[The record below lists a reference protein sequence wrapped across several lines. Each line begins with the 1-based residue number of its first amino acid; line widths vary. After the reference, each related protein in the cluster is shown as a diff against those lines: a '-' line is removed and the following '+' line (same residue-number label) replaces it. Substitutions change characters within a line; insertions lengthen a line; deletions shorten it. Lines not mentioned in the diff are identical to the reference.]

1 LQNLI
6 KFLIGLSIVTAVLLA
21 LVIIAVLIHYFRTR
35 AKAEQLLQSGK
46 RDGSF
51 VYELLKT
58 SFPSGRL
65 FRQVLLP
72 DIQPDGT
79 AKRIPC
85 DLLLVDQGGVFVIRV
100 KNLSGAVDNADK
112 QVWTVKNQNGILE
125 MRNPFEQNL
134 YGVKAL
140 ETILKREGVYNVPLY
155 NLVVFSGKK
164 VVFRVRSEKLLT
176 AERLIE
182 TIRDMNRN
190 KFLNAGEMA
199 ATVNAIRRYLPN
211 PNKAKPADPAPQ
223 QQA

>member
-1 LQNLI
+1 MENLI
-6 KFLIGLSIVTAVLLA
+6 KFMISLSIITAVLLL
-21 LVIIAVLIHYFRTR
+21 LVVIAVLIHYFRTR
-35 AKAEQLLQSGK
+35 AMAEKLLKSGK

-51 VYELLKT
+51 VYNLLKT

-65 FRQVLLP
+65 FKQVALP
-72 DIQPDGT
+72 YFLPDGT
-79 AKRIPC
+79 VKRVPC

-100 KNLSGAVDNADK
+100 KNMSGAVDNAD
-112 QVWTVKNQNGILE
+112 QRVWTVKNQNGVIE
-125 MRNPFEQNL
+125 MHNPFEQNRPAL
-134 YGVKAL
+134 KAV
-140 ETILKREGVYNVPLY
+140 ENILKRESVYNVPLY

-164 VVFRVRSEKLLT
+164 VAFRVRSEKLLS

-199 ATVNAIRRYLPN
+199 ATVGAIRRYLPA
-211 PNKAKPADPAPQ
+211 PDKARQAPPASE

>member
-1 LQNLI
+1 MENLI
-6 KFLIGLSIVTAVLLA
+6 KFLIGLSIVTAILLA
-21 LVIIAVLIHYFRTR
+21 LVVIAVLIHYFRPR
-35 AKAEQLLQSGK
+35 AMAEKLLRNGK
-46 RDGSF
+46 RDGDF
-51 VYELLKT
+51 VYNLLKT

-65 FRQVLLP
+65 FKQTALP
-72 DIQPDGT
+72 YFQPDGT

-100 KNLSGAVDNADK
+100 KNMAGAVDNSDK
-112 QVWTVKNQNGILE
+112 QVWTVKNQSGIFE
-125 MRNPFEQNL
+125 MRNPFEQNIHSL
-134 YGVKAL
+134 KAV

-164 VVFRVRSEKLLT
+164 VAFRVRSEKLLT

-199 ATVNAIRRYLPN
+199 ATVGAIRRYLPSPKQTRVANRN
-211 PNKAKPADPAPQ
+211 PQD
-223 QQA
+223 